1 MAKIYVFLADGCEE
15 IEALTPV
22 DILRRAGEEVV
33 TVSVMGRKEVTGS
46 HKITIQADTVIED
59 GTFTDG
65 SVLVLPGG
73 MPGTLNL
80 GKNEKLKELILSY
93 HREGKRLAAICA
105 APSVLGKLGVLEGR
119 QAVCFPGF
127 EDKLSG
133 AEYTGTGVVT
143 DGNITTARGLGYAL
157 DLGLELTGLLISREK
172 AAELKAQ
179 IQYDQF

>member
-22 DILRRAGEEVV
+22 DILRRAGEKVV

-127 EDKLSG
+127 EEQLKG
-133 AEYTGTGVVT
+133 ASVLQVPAVT
-143 DGNITTARGLGYAL
+143 DGTITTGRGMGAAV
-157 DLGLELTGLLISREK
+157 DFSLELLTQLQGKE
-172 AAELKAQ
+172 AAEEMAEKIIAR
-179 IQYDQF
+179 